1 MYRVGELVYINLE
14 SIIFSNN
21 ESDNYPY
28 PYTSTMI
35 RLWDKYRTRK
45 FVIIDKDEY
54 EKDYYRIEFS
64 NEEGEYNSSE
74 DEDLVKKFVWHKDWL
89 SYFPSTLVPSIVY
102 GMCEDIRKFCDE
114 QCIMKCLGEEDNR
127 ECLLKKYHPKA
138 L

>member
-14 SIIFSNN
+14 SFIFSNN
-21 ESDNYPY
+21 ESDDYPY
-28 PYTSTMI
+28 EITSTMI
-35 RLWDKYRTRK
+35 RFWNKYRTRK
-45 FVIIDKDEY
+45 FVIIDIDKD
-54 EKDYYRIEFS
+54 EKDYYRIGFS

-74 DEDLVKKFVWHKDWL
+74 DEDLGNYVWHKDWL
-89 SYFPSTLVPSIVY
+89 SYFPSTLFPSVVY

-127 ECLLKKYHPKA
+127 ECVLKKYHPEA